1 MGHGVGSRRTFQ
13 TGRAS
18 SYCVCVSV
26 VSVGILRVRA
36 ECVCRGIIIHER
48 VRKAHFG
55 AVDGAIAGALED
67 GEEAM
72 VLGVE
77 DDALG
82 GGLGLRYAVRNM
94 LLIVSITSQTGLG
107 LQIAP

>member
-1 MGHGVGSRRTFQ
+1 VGVFGRPRRTFQ
-13 TGRAS
+13 TERAS
-18 SYCVCVSV
+18 SSCVCACPPSA
-26 VSVGILRVRA
+26 SGISLARG
-36 ECVCRGIIIHER
+36 VCPGLSIHER

-67 GEEAM
+67 GKQAM

-82 GGLGLRYAVRNM
+82 GGL
-94 LLIVSITSQTGLG
+94 VSRQGQKRALVVSTASRSGLG